1 MVLKSWSACLTGT
14 LLLVASAAGA
24 AEYRPDDFLKLDLS
38 KAVLSPTPLGPE
50 AHFQP
55 VPVQAKS
62 DQASAAP
69 QADAKPKPEAKAGS
83 KAGFKAEVPR
93 TVAARRTHVAKPRE
107 ASAEPV
113 PATPHGAARSKLAHR
128 RSNPL
133 DAQAM
138 DTRVQTWPCKPGGG
152 GICSWK

>member
-1 MVLKSWSACLTGT
+1 MGLKSWSACLTGT
-14 LLLVASAAGA
+14 MLLLGSAAGA

-62 DQASAAP
+62 DQAAVAP
-69 QADAKPKPEAKAGS
+69 QADAHPGS
-83 KAGFKAEVPR
+83 KAGAEADVPR
-93 TVAARRTHVAKPRE
+93 MMAARRGHIAKSRE
-107 ASAEPV
+107 VSAEPV
-113 PATPHGAARSKLAHR
+113 PASRRGVARSKLAHR

-152 GICSWK
+152 GICNWK